1 MTVWFAL
8 PPEVHSALLSSG
20 PGPESLLAAVEA
32 WSALSTE
39 FADAADELM
48 AILGAVQAG
57 AWAGPTAEQYVA
69 AHGPY
74 LGWLLDSAAKSTAA
88 AALHQTAAAA
98 YTAALASMP
107 TLAELAA
114 NHAIHAVL
122 VATNFFGINTIP
134 IALNEADYVRMWV
147 QAAETMTGYQA
158 ATESAVAAVPTTQP
172 APPIAKSADASPT
185 QQLSNLSTS
194 WQDQLTAWLKSYTS
208 NFAWPVSKDLNPGGW
223 PIPAVPFV
231 NGITSALSN
240 IPGLSPA
247 LATAIGWAIF
257 HTLMIFWPFGQ
268 QAIALAQ
275 LAIVPAIA
283 VLSAAGGTA
292 VVAGAATTVGIAVP
306 LSVATPLATAAA
318 APAGALPVPGTAGV
332 VPTVSHAPMAHGP
345 TATTVANPVG
355 GGPAGGGAGVGFGP
369 TATDSTG
376 STAGIGDSLYAVGLS
391 GLSAKG
397 SASSRARDKVPEPNP
412 DDVDAP
418 AAAAAAAAGR
428 ARRRRRMGGDAKVHG
443 NRYEYLDPEPVA
455 ASDAGAG
462 PVGFAGAAPTFGAQS
477 EQAAGLITLA
487 TNEFDD
493 APGVPMLPSSWGD
506 GGQPG

>member
-8 PPEVHSALLSSG
+8 PPEVHSASLSSG
-20 PGPESLLAAVEA
+20 PGPESLLGAAAA
-32 WSALSTE
+32 WSSLSTE

-48 AILGAVQAG
+48 GVLGAVQG
-57 AWAGPTAEQYVA
+57 GTWAGPTAEQYVA

-74 LGWLLDSAAKSTAA
+74 LTWLLDSAAKSTAA
-88 AALHQTAAAA
+88 ATLHEAAATA
-98 YTAALASMP
+98 YTVALASMP

-122 VATNFFGINTIP
+122 VATNFFGLNTIP

-158 ATESAVAAVPTTQP
+158 ATESALAAVPTTQP
-172 APPIAKSADASPT
+172 APPITKSADASPT
-185 QQLSNLSTS
+185 QQLANLSTS

-231 NGITSALSN
+231 NGITSALGN

-292 VVAGAATTVGIAVP
+292 AVAGAATAVGVAVP

-318 APAGALPVPGTAGV
+318 APAAALPVPGPAGV
-332 VPTVSHAPMAHGP
+332 VPTGVTHTHVTPAPS
-345 TATTVANPVG
+345 ATTVANPVG
-355 GGPAGGGAGVGFGP
+355 AGPAGGGPGVGFGP

-376 STAGIGDSLYAVGLS
+376 LTAGIGDSLYAVGLS

-412 DDVDAP
+412 DDVEAP
-418 AAAAAAAAGR
+418 AAAAAAASGR
-428 ARRRRRMGGDAKVHG
+428 ARRRRRMGADAKVHG
-443 NRYEYLDPEPVA
+443 NRYEYLDPEPVE
-455 ASDAGAG
+455 ASDTGAG
-462 PVGFAGAAPTFGAQS
+462 PVGFAGAAPRYGARS

-487 TNEFDD
+487 GDD
-493 APGVPMLPSSWGD
+493 FSDTPATPMLPSTWVD
-506 GGQPG
+506 D